1 MALKISSGEG
11 TKSAELAPTSVGVVS
26 VKDRYD
32 INMDS
37 PMPVFDSPPA
47 FAFKATTRRDK
58 RDLIALIC
66 DPKLPPRI
74 DVIPTMQRVDQTG
87 TLRLV
92 DWDIVDWAPE
102 NRRCPV
108 ILFERPHGGRV
119 FPSKDQSRTPLSEDM
134 VTRNFLQNAVVTLHD
149 LHTLN
154 ETHRAIRPENLFF
167 ADELETQIV
176 LGECVSSPSAVM
188 QPLVCETIE
197 NCLSAPGGRG
207 EGSKHHDMYSLG
219 VCVLAL
225 LTGQYPCRTILD
237 DQLIRD
243 KFALGS
249 YAAIVRQNRV
259 SLTMM
264 EVLRGL
270 LNDDMKE
277 RWTID
282 DLALWI
288 DGRRLSPKQQVL
300 PGKATRPFVVN
311 EQEYQTARE
320 LAYGFWRHWDHA
332 AEPIIDGSLD
342 GWLRRS
348 LGDESKIDAVNLAKA
363 AGELDKDR
371 LTARTIIALDP
382 GGPIRLRDLATTVG
396 GMGAFIGI
404 YADDAEAR
412 NLFAQAV
419 TLGLTGFWMEQQLV
433 TRPENVVASAR
444 IEKARATLVRG
455 GLGYGLE
462 RVIHDLNENYP
473 CRSPIFE
480 RDYVPTLE
488 HLLPALER
496 AAEEQGENLRRLVD
510 RDIAAFIGS
519 NFRRAIS
526 AELRDMDAPDPATR
540 IIGQIRLLGM
550 VQEAVDRQ
558 STLTHLCRAA
568 ARLSKPAV
576 DRFNSRELRKRA
588 FTRLAKA
595 VKGGKLGAMLEMIDN
610 PRELELDA
618 RAFKL
623 ATNEYTKSV
632 ADSLALERDIAD
644 QDKIAGNVGGQISS
658 GLAGLLATMI
668 FVVAALVRLI

>member
-1 MALKISSGEG
+1 M
-11 TKSAELAPTSVGVVS
+11 VS

-32 INMDS
+32 ISMNA
-37 PMPVFDSPPA
+37 PLPAFDTQPA
-47 FAFKATTRRDK
+47 FAYKATARRDK

-74 DVIPTMQRVDQTG
+74 DLVPTMQQLDQSG
-87 TLRLV
+87 TLRVV

-108 ILFERPHGGRV
+108 ILFERPKGGRV
-119 FPSKDQSRTPLSEDM
+119 FASKTQSRAPISEDM
-134 VTRNFLQNAVVTLHD
+134 VTRNFLHNVAPTLHD
-149 LHTLN
+149 LHLLN

-167 ADELETQIV
+167 ADEKETQIV
-176 LGECVSSPSAVM
+176 LGECLSSPPAVM

-197 NCLSAPGGRG
+197 NCLAAPGGRG

-219 VCVLAL
+219 VCILAL
-225 LTGQYPCRTILD
+225 LTGEYPCLTMLD

-249 YAAIVRQNRV
+249 YAAVVQQHRV

-270 LNDDMKE
+270 LNDDMNE

-288 DGRRLSPKQQVL
+288 NGRRLSPKQQVL

-311 EQEYQTARE
+311 DQEYQTARE

-332 AEPIIDGSLD
+332 AEPITDGSLD

-348 LGDESKIDAVNLAKA
+348 LGDEAKIEAINLAKA
-363 AGELDKDR
+363 AGEADQDR
-371 LTARTIIALDP
+371 LIARAIIGLDP
-382 GGPIRLRDLATTVG
+382 GGPIRMRALSTTAG
-396 GMGAFIGI
+396 GMGAFIGV

-412 NLFAQAV
+412 KLFAQVV
-419 TLGLTGFWMEQQLV
+419 TMGLTGFWMEQQLV
-433 TRPENVVASAR
+433 TRPENVVAAAR
-444 IEKARATLVRG
+444 IDKARATLIRG

-462 RVIHDLNENYP
+462 RVIYDLNENYP

-496 AAEEQGENLRRLVD
+496 AAEGQGETMRRLAD
-510 RDIAAFIGS
+510 RDIAAFVGS
-519 NFRRAIS
+519 HFRRAIS
-526 AELRDMDAPDPATR
+526 AELRDMDAPDPATQ

-550 VQEAVDRQ
+550 VQESVGRQ
-558 STLTHLCRAA
+558 LTLTQLCRVA

-595 VKGGKLGAMLEMIDN
+595 VKTGNLSAMLEMIDN
-610 PRELELDA
+610 PRELELDR

-632 ADSLALERDIAD
+632 ADSLNLERDIAN
-644 QDKIAGNVGGQISS
+644 QDKIAGNIGGQISS

-668 FVVAALVRLI
+668 FVIAALVRLI